1 MTFWMDVQ
9 YSYLMFLIC
18 TSRQGFYMS
27 LTNAN
32 INNTVHH
39 GYSCTEWR
47 SLLCSCCWWKRYGV
61 KGKVGRLCIC
71 CVVVWLVLVYGKI
84 WGQLEKS
91 TPPLLFPLRRSKR
104 YVLAFYIS
112 WTASRRFLSLSLM
125 ISASACFRYQSN
137 KLPIWKVPGQ

>member
-71 CVVVWLVLVYGKI
+71 CVVVWLVLVYGEI
-84 WGQLEKS
+84 WGQLKKS
-91 TPPLLFPLRRSKR
+91 TPPPSSPSEGRRGTVVLLQSDRKQMVPFTFTDEERQYLSEHRRVKS
-104 YVLAFYIS
+104 
-112 WTASRRFLSLSLM
+112 
-125 ISASACFRYQSN
+125 
-137 KLPIWKVPGQ
+137 G